1 MEINQITLLIIVA
14 VVALEIGAI
23 VAYLIGNRQ
32 INRLRNKYS
41 RLMVTLSFER
51 KAAAQK
57 EAAFQQATRNLK
69 ETFNSLAGNVLKENS
84 AQFLHLAQENLNQFQ
99 LKAEGD
105 LAQREKAVETLVK
118 PIREALDKTESQ
130 IRMMEKE
137 RKEAHG
143 SLTKHLETMADSHR
157 LLQSETRH
165 LVQALRRP
173 EVRGQWG
180 EMTLKRLAE
189 LAGMVEHCDFR
200 EQKSVQTDSG
210 TQRPDMVIRMPDK
223 REIVVDSKT
232 PLDAY
237 LAAVEASDDETRKQ
251 HLKRHAQ
258 NVRERVREL
267 ASKAYWEQFPR
278 SPDFI
283 VLFIPGDQFLSSA
296 LDMDRKL
303 LEDALSDNVILATPT
318 SLVALLR
325 AIAYG
330 WRQDALAENAEVI
343 RVVGTEMFLRLTTF
357 ADQLAKLGRS
367 LDNSVETFNKAV
379 GSFDSRVLPSARKFT
394 ELGITT
400 RKKPPDLQ
408 QIERATRTV
417 ASSSETESTH

>member
-14 VVALEIGAI
+14 VIALGIGAI
-23 VAYLIGNRQ
+23 VAYLIGSRQ

-41 RLMVTLSFER
+41 RLMVTLSYER

-57 EAAFQQATRNLK
+57 EAAFQQVTRNLK
-69 ETFNSLAGNVLKENS
+69 DTFNALAGNVLKENS
-84 AQFLHLAQENLNQFQ
+84 AQFLHLAQENLKQFQ
-99 LKAEGD
+99 VKAESD
-105 LAQREKAVETLVK
+105 LDQREKAVETLVK

-143 SLTKHLETMADSHR
+143 ALTKHLETMADSHR

-200 EQKSVQTDSG
+200 EQESVQTESG
-210 TQRPDMVIRMPDK
+210 MQRPDMVIRMPDK
-223 REIVVDSKT
+223 REVVVDSKT

-237 LAAVEASDDETRKQ
+237 LAAVEASDDDARKQ

-357 ADQLAKLGRS
+357 AEHLAKLGRS
-367 LDNSVETFNKAV
+367 LDSSVETFNKAV

>member
-84 AQFLHLAQENLNQFQ
+84 AQFLHLAQENLKQFQ
-99 LKAEGD
+99 VKAEGD

-357 ADQLAKLGRS
+357 AEHLAKLGRS

>member
-1 MEINQITLLIIVA
+1 MEISQPSLLIIVA
-14 VVALEIGAI
+14 VISIEIGAI
-23 VAYLIGNRQ
+23 AAYLIGNRQ
-32 INRLRNKYS
+32 ITRLRNKLS
-41 RLMVTLSFER
+41 RLTVALSYER

-57 EAAFQQATRNLK
+57 EASLQQATRNLK
-69 ETFNSLAGNVLKENS
+69 ETFNALAGNVLKENS
-84 AQFLHLAQENLNQFQ
+84 AQFLRLAQENLKQFQ
-99 LKAEGD
+99 IKADSD
-105 LAQREKAVETLVK
+105 LARREQAVENLVK

-130 IRMMEKE
+130 IRSMEKE
-137 RKEAHG
+137 RQEAHG
-143 SLTKHLETMADSHR
+143 ALTRHLETMADSHR
-157 LLQSETRH
+157 LLQSETRN

-180 EMTLKRLAE
+180 ELTLKRLAE
-189 LAGMVEHCDFR
+189 LAGMVEHCDFQ
-200 EQKSVQTDSG
+200 EQGSVQTDNG

-237 LAAVEASDDETRKQ
+237 LAAVEAGDDKAR
-251 HLKRHAQ
+251 KRHLQRHAR

-267 ASKAYWEQFPR
+267 AGKAYWEQFPR

-296 LDMDRKL
+296 LELDHKL

-330 WRQDALAENAEVI
+330 WRQEALAENAELI
-343 RVVGTEMFLRLTTF
+343 RVVGTELYLRLATF
-357 ADQLAKLGRS
+357 AEHLAKLGRS
-367 LDNSVETFNKAV
+367 LDSSVDAFNKAV
-379 GSFDSRVLPSARKFT
+379 GSFDSRVLPGARKFT
-394 ELGITT
+394 ELGIAA
-400 RKKPPDLQ
+400 RKQTPDLQ
-408 QIERATRTV
+408 QIERATRRV
-417 ASSSETESTH
+417 ESRCEPESAH

>member
-1 MEINQITLLIIVA
+1 MEISQPSLLIIVA
-14 VVALEIGAI
+14 VISIEVGAI

-32 INRLRNKYS
+32 LIRLRNKYS
-41 RLMVTLSFER
+41 RLMVALSYER

-57 EAAFQQATRNLK
+57 EAGFQQATRNLK
-69 ETFNSLAGNVLKENS
+69 ETFNALAGNVLKENS
-84 AQFLHLAQENLNQFQ
+84 AQFLRLAQENLKQFQ
-99 LKAEGD
+99 IRADSD
-105 LAQREKAVETLVK
+105 LARREQAVENLVK

-130 IRMMEKE
+130 IRSMEKE
-137 RKEAHG
+137 RREAHG
-143 SLTKHLETMADSHR
+143 ALARHLETMADSQR
-157 LLQSETRH
+157 LLQSETRN

-180 EMTLKRLAE
+180 ELTLKRLAE

-200 EQKSVQTDSG
+200 EQEAVQTDTG

-237 LAAVEASDDETRKQ
+237 LAAVEAGDDEARKR
-251 HLKRHAQ
+251 HLKRHAR
-258 NVRERVREL
+258 NVRGRVREL
-267 ASKAYWEQFPR
+267 AGKAYWEQFPR

-283 VLFIPGDQFLSSA
+283 VLFIPGDQFLGSA
-296 LDMDRKL
+296 LELDHKL

-330 WRQDALAENAEVI
+330 WRQEVLAENAELI
-343 RVVGTEMFLRLTTF
+343 RVVGTELYLRLATF
-357 ADQLAKLGRS
+357 AEHLAKLGRS
-367 LDNSVETFNKAV
+367 LDSSVEAFNKAV
-379 GSFDSRVLPSARKFT
+379 GSFDSRVLPGARKFT
-394 ELGITT
+394 ELGIAT

-408 QIERATRTV
+408 QIERATRRV
-417 ASSSETESTH
+417 ESRCEPESAH

>member
-57 EAAFQQATRNLK
+57 EATFQQATRNLK

-84 AQFLHLAQENLNQFQ
+84 AQFLHLAQENLKQFQ
-99 LKAEGD
+99 VKAEGD

-357 ADQLAKLGRS
+357 AEHLAKLGRS